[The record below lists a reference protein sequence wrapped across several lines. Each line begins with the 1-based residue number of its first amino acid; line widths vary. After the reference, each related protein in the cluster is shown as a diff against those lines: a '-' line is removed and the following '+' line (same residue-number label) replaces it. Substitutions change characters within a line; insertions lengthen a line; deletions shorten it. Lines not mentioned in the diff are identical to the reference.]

1 MKHNTLWGLIIIAGL
16 SAAHNNAVAASVTIK
31 RPAAQQISNT
41 ENDIRH
47 GEIIINATV
56 YNAPCNLQVTN
67 TQWPILTGCGAG
79 SDFRKINVQNA
90 LADSPATARFYHTQQ
105 KQYSRYYSLRLENGS
120 NILKHNE
127 NLNSRTPS
135 RLEITYE

>member
-16 SAAHNNAVAASVTIK
+16 SAPHNNAAAASVTIT
-31 RPAAQQISNT
+31 RPAAQQMTNAEEEI
-41 ENDIRH
+41 H
-47 GEIIINATV
+47 YGEIIINATV
-56 YNAPCNLQVTN
+56 YNAPCNLRVTD

-79 SDFRKINVQNA
+79 SDFQKMNVQNA
-90 LADSPATARFYHTQQ
+90 LADSPATVRFYNSQQ

-120 NILKHNE
+120 NIVKHNE
-127 NLNSRTPS
+127 ELNTRTPS